1 MFTTDTGDQSDELL
15 AQEMERQEREAL
27 QQRQDDLF
35 EKMSQVRFIALF
47 FKNLCPIPAQG
58 QDKGHKVK
66 IKVTRSSLQVQI
78 TILSWQLDVCLCYIF
93 MRSIIANVMVA
104 NLTTQ

>member
-1 MFTTDTGDQSDELL
+1 MFPTDTGDQSDELL

-58 QDKGHKVK
+58 QDKGHKV
-66 IKVTRSSLQVQI
+66 
-78 TILSWQLDVCLCYIF
+78 ILTSANYHIVLAARCMF
-93 MRSIIANVMVA
+93 MLYFYEIYHC
-104 NLTTQ
+104 